1 MIHVTLAISEFVALM
16 LGAVLAAAGSVVGW
30 LLLATGAA
38 WLGWR
43 AVRRWRR

>member
-1 MIHVTLAISEFVALM
+1 MIHVTLAISEFVALL

-30 LLLATGAA
+30 VLLAAGVA

-43 AVRRWRR
+43 AMRRGRR